1 MIRLQPATLK
11 ILKRVEELSGRSVQF
26 MRDEN
31 LQVLSTLQM
40 ARHGAEFHVLR
51 YQPSDKPLDYLVAYQ
66 AAFALR
72 IFENQADQR
81 FDFNRTDEAIKG
93 VTQLLTASQPLTEA
107 DSDGLPQFAEL
118 VAHWA
123 LMNLRSLPIGMRIDR
138 WLAADYPE
146 LREQQLASHL
156 QQQQQNMNVLTLS
169 QGKLHVPVTLLSTV
183 AAYALFSDQLAG
195 TRRYA
200 IPFEAAG
207 VIEDGRH
214 LLKILDEIP
223 NESVNDRKLV
233 DHWADACGMTGW
245 FAWTTYQP

>member
-1 MIRLQPATLK
+1 
-11 ILKRVEELSGRSVQF
+11 
-26 MRDEN
+26 MRDES
-31 LQVLSTLQM
+31 LQVLSTLQI
-40 ARHGAEFHVLR
+40 ARNGAEFHVLR

-72 IFENQADQR
+72 IFENPADQR

-183 AAYALFSDQLAG
+183 AAYALFSDQLDG

-214 LLKILDEIP
+214 LLKILDAIP